1 MYVHVFVIHLGHIHS
16 DTKDIIVT
24 RRSKWRQKWQ
34 TLRENNPVSNCKI
47 CYVAMWLENTD
58 VLVLVFYGMKMRY
71 DESDHLVVRAS
82 RTVTDKIG
90 DAFGM

>member
-1 MYVHVFVIHLGHIHS
+1 MYVHVFVIHIWYIHS
-16 DTKDIIVT
+16 DTKDIIIT

-34 TLRENNPVSNCKI
+34 SLRENNPVSNCKI

-58 VLVLVFYGMKMRY
+58 FLVLVFYGMKMRY